1 MQTSAPTSARPL
13 FLAGLAAVLLS
24 ACATPA
30 PAPAPAIEPLP
41 AATVSDTLRAL
52 ATPVQSLSADDPGI
66 AALART
72 VSGADLISFEGG
84 NTPSLEEAV
93 LKSALTEA
101 LAQSGMLG
109 LLILD
114 VPCDGAA
121 VLDSYAGG
129 AATGQ
134 LAAEIVRAAPI
145 HDSQKS
151 AALADTLTVL
161 RGWNAVNIDKTIR
174 ISGMHCAAASEAD
187 TDRTAIFW
195 GVDQLPAH
203 AGEKDLAAAARR
215 YGEAA
220 QSHVWIVQT
229 DDASLSDVIPGSGW
243 MDLRALPETPE
254 VAGWR
259 QQMAETLPLLRPLHP
274 SAADIVFRHAA
285 TTPAEPF

>member
-13 FLAGLAAVLLS
+13 FLAGLAAALVS
-24 ACATPA
+24 ACANEPA
-30 PAPAPAIEPLP
+30 PAPPVEPAPKP
-41 AATVSDTLRAL
+41 AVSDTLKTL
-52 ATPVQSLSADDPGI
+52 AVTVDTLSAEDPGI
-66 AALART
+66 AALALS

-84 NTPSLEEAV
+84 GTRSPEDTA

-114 VPCDGAA
+114 VPCDGGA
-121 VLDSYAGG
+121 VLDAYAAG

-134 LAAEIVRAAPI
+134 LATEIVREAPI

-161 RGWNAVNIDKTIR
+161 RGWNAVNIDRTIR
-174 ISGMHCAAASEAD
+174 IAGMHCAAASEAV
-187 TDRTAIFW
+187 TDRAAIFW

-203 AGEKDLAAAARR
+203 TGEKDMAAAARR

-220 QSHVWIVQT
+220 ENHVWIVQT
-229 DDASLSDVIPGSGW
+229 DDAALADVLPGSGW
-243 MDLRALPETPE
+243 LDLRALPETPD

-259 QQMAETLPLLRPLHP
+259 QQIAETLPLLRPLHP

-285 TTPAEPF
+285 MTPAEPF

>member
-1 MQTSAPTSARPL
+1 MQSCAPTFARPL
-13 FLAGLAAVLLS
+13 FLASLAAALVS
-24 ACATPA
+24 ACATQPA
-30 PAPAPAIEPLP
+30 PAPPVEPAAPPAI
-41 AATVSDTLRAL
+41 ADTLRTL
-52 ATPVQSLSADDPGI
+52 AITVQTLSSGDPGI
-66 AALART
+66 AELARR

-84 NTPSLEEAV
+84 GPANQESAA
-93 LKSALTEA
+93 LKAALTEA

-121 VLDSYAGG
+121 VLDGYAGG

-134 LAAEIVRAAPI
+134 LATDVVREAPI

-161 RGWNAVNIDKTIR
+161 RGWNAVNIDRTIR
-174 ISGMHCAAASEAD
+174 IAGMHCAAASEAD
-187 TDRTAIFW
+187 PDRAAIFW

-203 AGEKDLAAAARR
+203 TGEKDMAAAARHG
-215 YGEAA
+215 GEAA
-220 QSHVWIVQT
+220 DNHVWIAQT
-229 DDASLSDVIPGSGW
+229 DDSALSDVIPGAGW
-243 MDLRALPETPE
+243 LDLRALPETPD

-259 QQMAETLPLLRPLHP
+259 QQKAETLPLLRPLNP

-285 TTPAEPF
+285 ITPAEPF

>member
-1 MQTSAPTSARPL
+1 MQSCAPTFARPL
-13 FLAGLAAVLLS
+13 FLAGLAVVLLA

-30 PAPAPAIEPLP
+30 PAPAPPFEP
-41 AATVSDTLRAL
+41 AAPPAIADTLRTL
-52 ATPVQSLSADDPGI
+52 AITVQTLSSGDPGI
-66 AALART
+66 AELART

-84 NTPSLEEAV
+84 GPTSQESAA
-93 LKSALTEA
+93 LKAALTEA

-121 VLDSYAGG
+121 VLDGYAGG

-134 LAAEIVRAAPI
+134 LATDIVRKAPI

-161 RGWNAVNIDKTIR
+161 RGWNAVNIDRTIR
-174 ISGMHCAAASEAD
+174 IAGMHCAAASEAD
-187 TDRTAIFW
+187 AGRAAIFW

-203 AGEKDLAAAARR
+203 TGEKDMAAAARR
-215 YGEAA
+215 YSEAA
-220 QSHVWIVQT
+220 ENHVWLVQT
-229 DDASLSDVIPGSGW
+229 DDPALADVIPGSGW
-243 MDLRALPETPE
+243 LDLRALPD

-259 QQMAETLPLLRPLHP
+259 QQKAETLPLLRPLNP
-274 SAADIVFRHAA
+274 SAADIVFRHEAI
-285 TTPAEPF
+285 TPAEPF